1 MQRAE
6 KLHALHPLITMHL
19 LLSIVE
25 HLMSTLT
32 VRNLDDS
39 IKLGLRMRAAQHGW
53 SMEQEVRH
61 ILQTV
66 VSGNTPEDLARSFA
80 ERVNQRFKGLGA
92 NDLPIPHRQAPR
104 PEPDFS

>member
-1 MQRAE
+1 
-6 KLHALHPLITMHL
+6 
-19 LLSIVE
+19 
-25 HLMSTLT
+25 MSTLT

-39 IKLGLRMRAAQHGW
+39 IKRGLRMRAAQHGW

-66 VSGNTPEDLARSFA
+66 VHGNNPDNLALSFA
-80 ERVNQRFKGLGA
+80 ERVNQRFKGLGV
-92 NDLPIPHRQAPR
+92 NDMPIPHRQAPR